1 VSRALPAAVAAVA
14 IAAIVAVAIAGC
26 RSDKANKSTRTTAA
40 TSTVPASTAATPRHK
55 FVVYGKSKRAQFV
68 NHADDRARGDTLN
81 SFNADTLQPPAD
93 ANTGKKGT
101 RAGDNALVSLTLYSD
116 SNLTRVVGT
125 ATYSCTFNFAQ
136 EAACDGQF
144 DLGGGTIIALGPA
157 RLDGSEIT
165 LAVTGG
171 TGRYAGAH
179 GQVTST
185 TPNAKKNMQIFRFDL
200 L

>member
-1 VSRALPAAVAAVA
+1 VAAVA
-14 IAAIVAVAIAGC
+14 IAAIAAVAIVGC
-26 RSDKANKSTRTTAA
+26 RSDKANKSTRTTSA
-40 TSTVPASTAATPRHK
+40 TNTVPAPTATTPRHS
-55 FVVYGKSKRAQFV
+55 FVVYAKSKRTQFV
-68 NHADDRARGDTLN
+68 NHADDRARGDKLN
-81 SFNADTLQPPAD
+81 AFNSDTLGPPAD

-101 RAGDNALVSLTLYSD
+101 RAGDSALVSLTLYSD
-116 SNLTRVVGT
+116 PNLTRFVGT

-136 EAACDGQF
+136 EAVCDGQF
-144 DLGGGTIIALGPA
+144 DVGGGTIIALGPA

-185 TPNAKKNMQIFRFDL
+185 TPNAKTNMQIFRFKL

>member
-1 VSRALPAAVAAVA
+1 VATTTTPQ
-14 IAAIVAVAIAGC
+14 G
-26 RSDKANKSTRTTAA
+26 RS
-40 TSTVPASTAATPRHK
+40 
-55 FVVYGKSKRAQFV
+55 FVVYAKARRAQFV
-68 NHADDRARGDTLN
+68 NHADDRARGDELN
-81 SFNADTLQPPAD
+81 SFNSDTLQPPAD

-101 RAGDNALVSLTLYSD
+101 RAGDNALISLTLYSD
-116 SNLTRVVGT
+116 PNLTRVVGT

-136 EAACDGQF
+136 EATCDGQF
-144 DLGGGTIIALGPA
+144 DVGGGTIIAFGPA
-157 RLDGSEIT
+157 RLDGSKIT

-185 TPNAKKNMQIFRFDL
+185 TPSAKKNMQIFRFDL